1 MDGLEARSA
10 DGSGRRA
17 RKKERTRAQIYAAAM
32 ELFVARGYD
41 AVTIEEICDAADV
54 ARGTFFLHYPS
65 KDSLLGEYGR
75 QASAELVS
83 LLEAHE
89 GSASEAL
96 EEGLRFLAERA
107 TRLASVVRL
116 VVRESAARPT
126 AITDTTASGRD
137 LSEIF
142 AQVILRGQH
151 AGEFR
156 KRVDPLV
163 AGAILSSSYLVI
175 AGAWARHEDA
185 PALTELTRQALDVVL
200 RGLAQPDRTPRRK
213 S

>member
-1 MDGLEARSA
+1 MDGLEARA
-10 DGSGRRA
+10 TEGGRRA

-41 AVTIEEICDAADV
+41 AVTIEEICAAADV

-75 QASAELVS
+75 EASAELAA
-83 LLEAHE
+83 LLDAHE
-89 GSASEAL
+89 GSAAEAL

-107 TRLASVVRL
+107 TRFAPVVRL

-142 AQVILRGQH
+142 AQVIRRGQRS
-151 AGEFR
+151 GELR
-156 KRVDPLV
+156 RSVPPLV
-163 AGAILSSSYLVI
+163 AGAILASSYLVI
-175 AGAWARHEDA
+175 AGAWARREDTPDLA
-185 PALTELTRQALDVVL
+185 VLTRQALDVVL
-200 RGLAQPDRTPRRK
+200 RGIGQTERGTRRK

>member
-10 DGSGRRA
+10 GGGRRA
-17 RKKERTRAQIYAAAM
+17 RKKERTRTQIYAAAM

-41 AVTIEEICDAADV
+41 AVTIEDICAAADV

-75 QASAELVS
+75 QASAELVD
-83 LLEAHE
+83 LLDSHE
-89 GSASEAL
+89 GSAAEAL

-107 TRLASVVRL
+107 TRLAPVVRL

-126 AITDTTASGRD
+126 AITDTTESGRG

-142 AQVILRGQH
+142 AEVIRRGQR

-156 KRVDPLV
+156 KGVVPLV

-175 AGAWARHEDA
+175 AGAWARREDG
-185 PALTELTRQALDVVL
+185 PDLTALTRQALDVVL
-200 RGLAQPDRTPRRK
+200 RGLAQAERRTRRK